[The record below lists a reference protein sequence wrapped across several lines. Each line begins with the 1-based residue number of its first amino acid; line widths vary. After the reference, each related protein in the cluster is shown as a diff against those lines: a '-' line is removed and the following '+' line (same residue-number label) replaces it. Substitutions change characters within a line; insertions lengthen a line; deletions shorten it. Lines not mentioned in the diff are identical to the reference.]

1 MTPMAISQQ
10 IRSPAA
16 VVFDLEFTAW
26 EGSMATNWLRPGEF
40 QEIVQIG
47 AVKVDENFTAGET
60 FDVLVR
66 PRLNPVLSPY
76 IEKLTAIT
84 NDAMR
89 AKGVDFVEAYRAF
102 LAFGDGLPVVA
113 FGRDDL
119 VFIDNLRLYG
129 IGDAPPLPPYLNVKT
144 WMEELG
150 LDTRG
155 LHACDVAPSAGV
167 PFRGHQHN
175 GLDDAL
181 SVAAGIAAL
190 IARGARSPLDA

>member
-1 MTPMAISQQ
+1 MATSQQ

-26 EGSMATNWLRPGEF
+26 EGSMANHWLRPGEF

-47 AVKVDENFTAGET
+47 AVKVDADFNAGET
-60 FDVLVR
+60 FDMLVR

-76 IEKLTAIT
+76 IEELTGIT
-84 NDAMR
+84 NDELR
-89 AKGVDFVEAYRAF
+89 ARGVDFAEAYRDFVAF
-102 LAFGDGLPVVA
+102 SDGLPIVA

-119 VFIDNLRLYG
+119 VLIDNLRLYG
-129 IGDAPPLPPYLNVKT
+129 MSDAPPLPLYINATIWLA
-144 WMEELG
+144 EQG
-150 LDTRG
+150 LDMRG

-167 PFRGHQHN
+167 SFSGHKHN

-190 IARGARSPLDA
+190 IARGARAPLAA